1 MYIHVCMVSHFN
13 HVWLFVMLWTVAH
26 QAPLSMGFPGKNTGV
41 GCHALLYRIFLT
53 QESNGCLLCLLH
65 WQVGSLTL
73 APPGKHVD
81 LYNRRFTVEIDSH
94 EHKVFKKLH
103 CLLTAS
109 WKIRT
114 TSGIIQFESEGL
126 RTKTSSIEGQEDLDN
141 LAQKK
146 KKIDWIHLSFP
157 FLFCS
162 GPKFIEWCP
171 QALVKTTLFYSFYW
185 SNTNLFSKHFHRHP
199 EIMLYQL
206 SGHYLPQTSYHLKL
220 IITAAFPLCLHISLS
235 SVCLCVLSPLLIR
248 GPIILD

>member
-1 MYIHVCMVSHFN
+1 MPATRCVHAKSHFSY
-13 HVWLFVMLWTVAH
+13 VQLCGTPWTVAH
-26 QAPLSMGFPGKNTGV
+26 QAPLSLGFSRQEYWSGLPFPPAGADLPDPG
-41 GCHALLYRIFLT
+41 
-53 QESNGCLLCLLH
+53 SNPCLLCLLH

-73 APPGKHVD
+73 VPPGKHVD

-146 KKIDWIHLSFP
+146 ID
-157 FLFCS
+157 
-162 GPKFIEWCP
+162 
-171 QALVKTTLFYSFYW
+171 
-185 SNTNLFSKHFHRHP
+185 
-199 EIMLYQL
+199 
-206 SGHYLPQTSYHLKL
+206 
-220 IITAAFPLCLHISLS
+220 
-235 SVCLCVLSPLLIR
+235 
-248 GPIILD
+248 